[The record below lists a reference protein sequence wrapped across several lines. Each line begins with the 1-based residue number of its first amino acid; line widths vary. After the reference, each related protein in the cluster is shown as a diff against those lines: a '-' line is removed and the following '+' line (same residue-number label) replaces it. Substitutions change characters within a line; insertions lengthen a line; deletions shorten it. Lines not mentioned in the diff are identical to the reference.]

1 MSADPTSSG
10 ATESTEAGTMTTE
23 ADCGRRECE
32 VRCELGR
39 FAKKLDQL
47 LEWLNGNG
55 QVGIKT
61 RLALLEAQVAAMRWL
76 MKVLIGSVITLFMS
90 VMGGVI
96 LLYFTRGG

>member
-1 MSADPTSSG
+1 MSADPTSSD
-10 ATESTEAGTMTTE
+10 ATKSTEAGTMTTE
-23 ADCGRRECE
+23 AEPDCGRRE
-32 VRCELGR
+32 
-39 FAKKLDQL
+39 LDQL

-96 LLYFTRGG
+96 LLYLKTRGG